1 MTENLIAA
9 LLPEKVRQLGV
20 QKYHTRFRDMTLKG
34 NSTLRI
40 AAYNDLYFIVDSPQG
55 IVIESDYGIYDSTGS
70 YIADHAHIHKGEIT
84 LTNPSAGNKRIQ
96 FIQVVIIY

>member
-9 LLPEKVRQLGV
+9 IVPEKILQLGY
-20 QKYHTRFRDMTLKG
+20 QKYHTRFRDMTIKG

-55 IVIESDYGIYDSTGS
+55 IVIESDYGIYDSTGN